1 MNKFGALMGSLWV
14 IYIATVVEG
23 VRIILIEVDVIE
35 KCNNRGV
42 HIWKCGTDTA
52 SKC

>member
-1 MNKFGALMGSLWV
+1 MGLIWAV
-14 IYIATVVEG
+14 LNRTVVEG

-35 KCNNRGV
+35 KCNNRGA
-42 HIWKCGTDTA
+42 HIWKCGTDKA